1 MNFDFGQMMSQL
13 MAFYAKT
20 DKRMLAGGAVAIVAL
35 LGGLTY
41 WGLSGSDAVDLSDVA
56 DGTCVAKTEVPVSD
70 EDYIIG
76 DKKAP
81 ITLVEYLSQTCSHCA
96 EFRREEVPKI
106 EAAYV
111 KTGLVRIVFRELHRN
126 NVDVAASVLGRCL
139 GRDAFLPFTDMLL
152 EHQQVWM
159 MREDRDIIAGLKEM
173 ARRAGM
179 SSDDFDTCLK
189 KQELATQLAKASA
202 QDAKDYCISGT
213 PTLLLNGKKLEGMA
227 TSYEKLDAA
236 IKDELKKLGLPVP
249 ASATPAPAEGT
260 ATPATATEGAAVPAA
275 VGETAPDDA
284 PAQPGAPAADTPPAP

>member
-1 MNFDFGQMMSQL
+1 MNFNFGQMMSKL
-13 MAFYAKT
+13 LAFYAQT
-20 DKRMLAGGAVAIVAL
+20 DKRILAGGAVAIVAL

-41 WGLSGSDAVDLSDVA
+41 WSLSGSDAVDLSDVA

-126 NVDVAASVLGRCL
+126 NVDLAASVLGRCL

-159 MREDRDIIAGLKEM
+159 MREDRDVMVGLKEM

-179 SSDDFDTCLK
+179 SSDDFNTCLK

-227 TSYEKLDAA
+227 TSFEKLDGA
-236 IKDELKKLGLPVP
+236 IKDELKKLGLPIP
-249 ASATPAPAEGT
+249 APAIPAPAEGT
-260 ATPATATEGAAVPAA
+260 ATPDGAADPAA
-275 VGETAPDDA
+275 VDETAPDDA
-284 PAQPGAPAADTPPAP
+284 PAQPSAPAADTPPAP

>member
-1 MNFDFGQMMSQL
+1 MNFNFGQMMSQIS
-13 MAFYAKT
+13 AFYAKT
-20 DKRMLAGGAVAIVAL
+20 DKRVLAGGAVAVVAL

-41 WGLSGSDAVDLSDVA
+41 WGSSGSDAVDLSDVA
-56 DGTCVAKTEVPVSD
+56 DGTCVAKTDVAVSD

-126 NVDVAASVLGRCL
+126 NADLAASVIGRCL

-159 MREDRDIIAGLKEM
+159 MREDQNVIAGLKEM

-189 KQELATQLAKASA
+189 KQELATQLYKAST
-202 QDAKDYCISGT
+202 QGAKDYCISGT

-227 TSYEKLDAA
+227 TSYEKLDGA
-236 IKDELKKLGLPVP
+236 IKDELKKLGLPIP

-260 ATPATATEGAAVPAA
+260 ATPDGAAPPAA
-275 VGETAPDDA
+275 VGETAPADA
-284 PAQPGAPAADTPPAP
+284 PAQPSAPAADTPPAP